1 MEAIVYLFFIGIGII
16 ITILAVRTAIDY
28 SRTSGDI
35 AEIRRLL
42 QTIVENGAVT
52 KTGAGIETQRE
63 DKIEDKR
70 ED

>member
-28 SRTSGDI
+28 SKTAGDI
-35 AEIRRLL
+35 AEIKRLL

-52 KTGAGIETQRE
+52 KTGAGIENQT
-63 DKIEDKR
+63 EDKR

>member
-63 DKIEDKR
+63 DKIED
-70 ED
+70 

>member
-52 KTGAGIETQRE
+52 KTDAGIEDQR
-63 DKIEDKR
+63 EDKR

>member
-28 SRTSGDI
+28 SKTSGDI

-52 KTGAGIETQRE
+52 KTDAGIENQR
-63 DKIEDKR
+63 EDKR